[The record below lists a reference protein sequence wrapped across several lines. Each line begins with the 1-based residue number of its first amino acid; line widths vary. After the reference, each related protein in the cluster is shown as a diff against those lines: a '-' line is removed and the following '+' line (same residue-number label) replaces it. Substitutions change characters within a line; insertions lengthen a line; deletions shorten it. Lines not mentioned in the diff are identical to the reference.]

1 MNWFW
6 WIVAG
11 LLALS
16 LGAMALSFTAYL
28 FTDDSRWQSVS
39 RACRHWS
46 WVIALVAF
54 NIALLRHIIL
64 SVFE

>member
-6 WIVAG
+6 WLVAV
-11 LLALS
+11 LLGIS
-16 LGAMALSFTAYL
+16 LGAMLLSFTAYL
-28 FTDDSRWQSVS
+28 FTGDDRWGAIS

-54 NIALLRHIIL
+54 NLSILRHIIL
-64 SVFE
+64 SFFE

>member
-6 WIVAG
+6 WIVVA
-11 LLALS
+11 LLSFS
-16 LGAMALSFTAYL
+16 LGAMVLSFTAFL
-28 FTDDSRWQSVS
+28 FTDDSRWRARS

-46 WVIALVAF
+46 WVIALAAF

>member
-6 WIVAG
+6 WVVAA
-11 LLALS
+11 LLSFS
-16 LGAMALSFTAYL
+16 LGAMVLSFTAFL
-28 FTDDSRWQSVS
+28 FTDDSRWQALS

-64 SVFE
+64 SIFE